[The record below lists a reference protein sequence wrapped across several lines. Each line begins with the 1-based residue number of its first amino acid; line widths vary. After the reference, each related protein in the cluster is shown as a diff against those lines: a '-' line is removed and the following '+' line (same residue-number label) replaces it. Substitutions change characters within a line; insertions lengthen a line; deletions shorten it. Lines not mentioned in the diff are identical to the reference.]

1 MRLRYSEA
9 RIGAQTHTLDPDAL
23 AQLPLGID
31 GDEYRFVDLDGEGLP
46 GIVAQRGDVL
56 CYMPPLGDGR
66 YGALAPVASQVS
78 AARLGQDAQLV
89 DLDGDGRL
97 ELTVMDEGYH
107 ARTASGEWGP
117 WRSFTAVPT
126 IPWSDPQLRQLD
138 LDGDGLPDLLLT
150 EADHFVWVPSRGA
163 EGWGAPV
170 HLPKPGDERAGPAV
184 VFDDAAG
191 RIVLAD
197 MTGDGLQDI
206 VRIEHAAVHYWPNLG
221 LGRFGRRVT
230 MDGDPFFAA
239 DDEFDARRVR
249 LGDIDGSGTT
259 DLVVLDE
266 RGARVW
272 FNRSGNGWSPPQRIT
287 AFPGV
292 AVTTAVE
299 LIDVRGTG
307 TSCLVWSEAADWAKP
322 LPVRYVE
329 LALEKPHLLVE
340 VDNGVGLVTRLAYEP
355 STAQYLRDRA
365 AGRPWVTRLPFPVQ
379 VVTRIETAD
388 LVAGRRF
395 VQRFAYH
402 HGYYDGVEREMRG
415 FAAVDRWDT
424 EAFDAD
430 GDDALF
436 ELALFDIVE
445 SALHQPPVH
454 TRSWFHTGAYPGGVS
469 LAEQLAREYFAG
481 DPAAW
486 TLPDTVMPAGLD
498 LDDAREAA
506 RALRGRLLHEEIYA
520 QDGSDRE
527 GLPYTVTEANHAVR
541 VVQARGERK
550 HAVVFVHERERLSYH
565 YERDVDDPRISHA
578 LVLDVDAYGDVL
590 RAADVGYP
598 RRGVVGTLPEQ
609 LRRAVVI
616 RESSFAAFDVAGEPD
631 AYRASVPVE
640 SRSYELLGADDDGA
654 PVQLATL
661 RSVVDAAQRDAP
673 EAADPVDGAAHLRL
687 LGAQRTFYAQD
698 DGEAPRGLGD
708 CGPLALVREVH
719 AAAFSDGQRT
729 AMYGADV
736 DDGLLAGAGYVA
748 DDGLWWA
755 RSARARYDAT
765 QFFLTEAVFSPF
777 GDPPTTIVYDDH
789 ALFPIAFT
797 DALGNVVTATHD
809 YRVLAPT
816 MLTDANGNRS
826 AAGFD
831 ARGMVVWTA
840 VMGKAGLGEG
850 DTPDDPTTRFAY
862 DLFAWRDRGEPNF
875 THASARER
883 HGDPTTRWLERR
895 VYSDGSGRVL
905 LEKASAEPGLAPQRD
920 ADGALVVVDG
930 ATVDAFASPRWIGSG
945 RTVFDNKGNPVRQY
959 EPYFS
964 ATLAYESEAEL
975 RERGVTAVLH
985 YDPLGRVERT
995 DFPDGTHARVERTP
1009 WLERSYDGNDTVL
1022 ASAWHAARI
1031 ALPGA
1036 TPDEL
1041 AQRRA
1046 AALATAHADTPT
1058 MTHADALGRAVRTIE
1073 DAGVLGQLE
1082 TRVELDVV
1090 GNVLRVIDARGNLAE
1105 SRTFGML
1112 RQVLRTD
1119 SADAGWRRILF
1130 DAAGG
1135 VVRSWNARG
1144 FASRVVVDALRRG
1157 THVFVTP
1164 PGGVEMLVTRTVWGE
1179 EVATAVADNLRGRVF
1194 RVYDGAGE
1202 HTNVRHDF
1210 AGNLLQQAV
1219 RLNRA
1224 VEGTQ
1229 DWSGLGGASDPDA
1242 IAAIA
1247 DASLEPT
1254 SFVATMQYDALRRLV
1269 SRTTPDGS
1277 ETRTRFNE
1285 AGLLEAV
1292 DVRVRGAA
1300 EPSAIVTAVDYDAR
1314 GQRLRCVH
1322 GNGTTASYAYE
1333 PDTFRLSRM
1342 RLVRASDDAVLQD
1355 LRYTYDPVGNI
1366 VEIRDGAQ
1374 PRVFFDNDVVSADQ
1388 RFEYDALYRL
1398 SSASGRELRS
1408 LSQPV
1413 DAEVAFSLQPH
1424 ADDPAALRRYE
1435 ETYAW
1440 DAVGNIVELRHTA
1453 AGGNF
1458 TRRYAYAP
1466 GGNRLLRNSAPGE
1479 AAEPFSHSYSYDE
1492 HGNMTGMPHL
1502 AAMAWDH
1509 ADRLQHCDLGG
1520 GGEVWF
1526 VYDASGARVRKVQRN
1541 ASGSRVR
1548 ERVYLGEFELYRER
1562 AANDVA
1568 PELERQTLHVGD
1580 GTRRLCLVET
1590 LTVDDGEP
1598 VAAPVSVPRFQHGN
1612 HLDSASL
1619 ELDGDAAVISY
1630 EEFHPFGTT
1639 SYAANDGAVEVSAKR
1654 YRYIGKE
1661 RDEET
1666 GLYHLG
1672 ARYYASWLGRW
1683 TAADPTGLAD
1693 GDNRY
1698 AYCRGSPTTFRD
1710 VTGAARESVAGA
1722 LVLHQ
1727 NELTRAISEAGSP
1740 TIADALRDELATV
1753 TGELE
1758 QELADLARRQEGR
1771 DQLRRSDLSGR
1782 VRAAAAEATHGSMST
1797 GTPTDAIDRAFDP
1810 RELQRAELA
1819 QMNGLGFIAN
1829 GAFQKAS
1836 VALEQ
1841 AGVIE
1846 PMSDQERRIRGLSA
1860 GDLLDNVTGFSA
1872 PGGRTPSSRP
1882 PSPSRAPLKNRSGAL
1897 NDAGRVRRTAPGAS
1911 SANAPAG
1918 GPAPDAAEGGGNP
1931 SYQII
1936 DGVRRSKAA
1945 EIAAQQGVGTGRIS
1959 AQVVEGGRV
1968 TGTVQVEAGLLLSP
1982 KSSISTAGSGLDRW
1996 LSTLRQTLG
2005 GSKPP
2010 PIQVQRGSAGTPIRD
2025 VVIE

>member
-1 MRLRYSEA
+1 MA
-9 RIGAQTHTLDPDAL
+9 RGCGSTARATA
-23 AQLPLGID
+23 
-31 GDEYRFVDLDGEGLP
+31 
-46 GIVAQRGDVL
+46 
-56 CYMPPLGDGR
+56 GR
-66 YGALAPVASQVS
+66 RRSASPRSPASQ
-78 AARLGQDAQLV
+78 
-89 DLDGDGRL
+89 
-97 ELTVMDEGYH
+97 
-107 ARTASGEWGP
+107 
-117 WRSFTAVPT
+117 
-126 IPWSDPQLRQLD
+126 
-138 LDGDGLPDLLLT
+138 
-150 EADHFVWVPSRGA
+150 
-163 EGWGAPV
+163 
-170 HLPKPGDERAGPAV
+170 
-184 VFDDAAG
+184 
-191 RIVLAD
+191 
-197 MTGDGLQDI
+197 
-206 VRIEHAAVHYWPNLG
+206 
-221 LGRFGRRVT
+221 
-230 MDGDPFFAA
+230 
-239 DDEFDARRVR
+239 
-249 LGDIDGSGTT
+249 
-259 DLVVLDE
+259 
-266 RGARVW
+266 
-272 FNRSGNGWSPPQRIT
+272 SPPRSR
-287 AFPGV
+287 
-292 AVTTAVE
+292 

-340 VDNGVGLVTRLAYEP
+340 VDNGVGLVTRLAYEA

-365 AGRPWVTRLPFPVQ
+365 AGRPWLTRLPFPVQ

-565 YERDVDDPRISHA
+565 YERDVDDPRIGHA

-736 DDGLLAGAGYVA
+736 DDGLLADAGYVA

-862 DLFAWRDRGEPNF
+862 DLFAWQDRGEPNF

-920 ADGALVVVDG
+920 EDGALVLADG

-1009 WLERSYDGNDTVL
+1009 WLERSFDGNDTVL
-1022 ASAWHAARI
+1022 ASAWHTARI
-1031 ALPGA
+1031 ALPGG

-1046 AALATAHADTPT
+1046 AVLTAAHADTPT
-1058 MTHADALGRAVRTIE
+1058 LTHADALGRAVRTVE
-1073 DAGVLGQLE
+1073 DAGALGRFE

-1105 SRTFGML
+1105 SRRFGML
-1112 RQVLRTD
+1112 RQVLETR
-1119 SADAGWRRILF
+1119 SEDAGWRRVLF

-1179 EVATAVADNLRGRVF
+1179 EVATAVADNLRGRVL

-1210 AGNLLQQAV
+1210 AGNLLQQSV
-1219 RLNRA
+1219 RLNVA
-1224 VEGTQ
+1224 FEGTQ
-1229 DWSGLGGASDPDA
+1229 NWSGLGGASDPDA

-1254 SFVATMQYDALRRLV
+1254 SFVATMPYDALGRLV

-1277 ETRTRFNE
+1277 GDAHAVQPSGSTRGGRRAR
-1285 AGLLEAV
+1285 AGRGGAERDRDGGRLRRPRSAAAV
-1292 DVRVRGAA
+1292 RARQRHHGELRLRARHVSALAHAVGASVRRRGAAGPALHLRPGRQHRGDPRRRAAAGVLRQRRGERGPALRVRRAVSPELGERSGAALADATGGRGGGLQPAAARGRPGGAAEVRGDVRVGRGGEHRGAA
-1300 EPSAIVTAVDYDAR
+1300 AHRGGWQLHAAV
-1314 GQRLRCVH
+1314 
-1322 GNGTTASYAYE
+1322 
-1333 PDTFRLSRM
+1333 
-1342 RLVRASDDAVLQD
+1342 
-1355 LRYTYDPVGNI
+1355 
-1366 VEIRDGAQ
+1366 
-1374 PRVFFDNDVVSADQ
+1374 
-1388 RFEYDALYRL
+1388 
-1398 SSASGRELRS
+1398 
-1408 LSQPV
+1408 
-1413 DAEVAFSLQPH
+1413 
-1424 ADDPAALRRYE
+1424 
-1435 ETYAW
+1435 
-1440 DAVGNIVELRHTA
+1440 
-1453 AGGNF
+1453 
-1458 TRRYAYAP
+1458 
-1466 GGNRLLRNSAPGE
+1466 
-1479 AAEPFSHSYSYDE
+1479 
-1492 HGNMTGMPHL
+1492 
-1502 AAMAWDH
+1502 
-1509 ADRLQHCDLGG
+1509 
-1520 GGEVWF
+1520 
-1526 VYDASGARVRKVQRN
+1526 RVR
-1541 ASGSRVR
+1541 
-1548 ERVYLGEFELYRER
+1548 
-1562 AANDVA
+1562 
-1568 PELERQTLHVGD
+1568 
-1580 GTRRLCLVET
+1580 
-1590 LTVDDGEP
+1590 
-1598 VAAPVSVPRFQHGN
+1598 
-1612 HLDSASL
+1612 
-1619 ELDGDAAVISY
+1619 
-1630 EEFHPFGTT
+1630 
-1639 SYAANDGAVEVSAKR
+1639 
-1654 YRYIGKE
+1654 
-1661 RDEET
+1661 
-1666 GLYHLG
+1666 
-1672 ARYYASWLGRW
+1672 
-1683 TAADPTGLAD
+1683 
-1693 GDNRY
+1693 
-1698 AYCRGSPTTFRD
+1698 
-1710 VTGAARESVAGA
+1710 
-1722 LVLHQ
+1722 
-1727 NELTRAISEAGSP
+1727 
-1740 TIADALRDELATV
+1740 
-1753 TGELE
+1753 
-1758 QELADLARRQEGR
+1758 ARRQP
-1771 DQLRRSDLSGR
+1771 
-1782 VRAAAAEATHGSMST
+1782 AAA
-1797 GTPTDAIDRAFDP
+1797 
-1810 RELQRAELA
+1810 Q
-1819 QMNGLGFIAN
+1819 LG
-1829 GAFQKAS
+1829 
-1836 VALEQ
+1836 
-1841 AGVIE
+1841 
-1846 PMSDQERRIRGLSA
+1846 
-1860 GDLLDNVTGFSA
+1860 
-1872 PGGRTPSSRP
+1872 
-1882 PSPSRAPLKNRSGAL
+1882 
-1897 NDAGRVRRTAPGAS
+1897 AGRGCGAVL
-1911 SANAPAG
+1911 AL
-1918 GPAPDAAEGGGNP
+1918 
-1931 SYQII
+1931 
-1936 DGVRRSKAA
+1936 
-1945 EIAAQQGVGTGRIS
+1945 
-1959 AQVVEGGRV
+1959 
-1968 TGTVQVEAGLLLSP
+1968 VQL
-1982 KSSISTAGSGLDRW
+1982 
-1996 LSTLRQTLG
+1996 
-2005 GSKPP
+2005 
-2010 PIQVQRGSAGTPIRD
+2010 
-2025 VVIE
+2025 